1 MDTRPESTP
10 NSRRSSLRFEVGER
24 LSQTAFLDK
33 TLPARTRYQNSPYR
47 VDPSEK
53 AQLLAP
59 MIRSTAERYFSKYRI
74 SWHRH
79 ANHAL
84 SSQQCCLNFL
94 MPLAEQPGRLS
105 QLIGRALDIAP
116 PDMMPV
122 EDGPDGRPWYVGFE
136 WNGGGHD
143 YLNESKKG
151 KPLQRGANSTCADAV
166 VRFCTDQG
174 PEFLLIEW
182 KYTEKYGAPIPAKGN
197 CERCSR
203 YTAIAFDP
211 NGPLK
216 RNPMLNLKDFF
227 YEPFYQLLRQQMLA
241 HRMQLAQH
249 GGVRRVRVLHISPA
263 DNRALHRVTSPPLRE
278 LALGTDAFD
287 VFRSLLVRPNDFVN
301 RTIEDLFLPTLRE
314 AGADDPWASYL
325 TERYCFLSDG
335 ASLAW

>member
-10 NSRRSSLRFEVGER
+10 NSRRSSSRFEVGER
-24 LSQTAFLDK
+24 LRQTAFLNK

-122 EDGPDGRPWYVGFE
+122 EDGPDGQPCYVGFE

-143 YLNESKKG
+143 YLNESKNG
-151 KPLQRGANSTCADAV
+151 KPLQRGANSTSVDAV

-182 KYTEKYGAPIPAKGN
+182 KYTEKYSGPIRSAKNPKLEQSYGKLVFAP
-197 CERCSR
+197 
-203 YTAIAFDP
+203 D
-211 NGPLK
+211 GPIDASHSLA
-216 RNPMLNLKDFF
+216 LSDFF

-263 DNRALHRVTSPPLRE
+263 GNRALHRVTSQ
-278 LALGTDAFD
+278 ALQKFGTDAFD

-301 RTIEDLFLPTLRE
+301 RTIEDLFLPILLE

-325 TERYCFLSDG
+325 TERYCFLSDS